1 MGDYLTNAG
10 ASIIMGGLN
19 TVGGIL
25 NNAFNNNSNLSQN
38 AQNRY
43 FTAEQNQLSREFA
56 AQQQE
61 LAQQY
66 NTSERLSSQQYNS
79 MPNQVNL
86 LRQAGINPA
95 VYFGAGKSGS
105 VSTPAS
111 VSPASAPASAAP
123 APIPMQA
130 YSGFPQLMSSAAEMI
145 QALSGAKKSGLESA
159 SIEAQLPFI
168 LEQLKLGNEHQQ
180 YQNLLTKTKANFEAA
195 HVPER
200 AQELFA
206 QIQLLKAQEY
216 SALKQGVNFEASAE
230 LSKVEGEFK
239 QQLKQLNYWQSL
251 IAQNEYDAWDT
262 MNQLKIKNIQSETSR
277 NVAQAQEARSASRLN
292 LANATSQE
300 IGNEIQKAIK
310 DRKIDVLMSDYA
322 RQLKLTEKEQKELT
336 AQIHTLQR
344 VDSNMFFRELDSV
357 LRWITSRAG
366 VVLSGNASLSSSTVH
381 KE

>member
-1 MGDYLTNAG
+1 MGSFFGGSG
-10 ASIIMGGLN
+10 ASVAMAGLN
-19 TVGGIL
+19 TVGGIV
-25 NNAFNNNSNLSQN
+25 NQAMTNDVNQAINDSSQ
-38 AQNRY
+38 R
-43 FTAEQNQLSREFA
+43 FTAEENRLAREFA
-56 AQQQE
+56 ANQQQ

-66 NTSERLSSQQYNS
+66 NTSERLAAQQYNS

-111 VSPASAPASAAP
+111 VSPASASANGAP
-123 APIPMQA
+123 AQIPMQA
-130 YSGFPQLMSSAAEMI
+130 YSGFPQLMSGAAEMI
-145 QALSGAKKSGLESA
+145 QALSGAKKSGIESA
-159 SIEAQLPFI
+159 SLEAQLPYI

-300 IGNEIQKAIK
+300 IGNEIQNAIK
-310 DRKIDVLMSDYA
+310 DRKIDVLMADYA